1 MNEDLLPRAYKIGV
15 QDFFGRE
22 FLVNPDVLI
31 PRPETEAM
39 VEMVLSLAGKSYLAG
54 VVVPPAVL
62 PKCPRIL
69 EVGTG
74 SGCVA
79 ITLKLEVPE
88 AEIFACDVSEKALK
102 VAVKNAEKFGVL
114 DEKTGVKFAKSDLL
128 SAYKKCDDNE
138 PDFDVIVANLPYV
151 DRNWSWI
158 SGVENEPEIALY
170 ANDGGLELIF
180 ELLKQARNRTR
191 YLIIEA
197 DPIQHDRIEEEVKR
211 CGYELVKISGYQIEI
226 RIK

>member
-1 MNEDLLPRAYKIGV
+1 MNEDLLPRAYKTGA
-15 QDFFGRE
+15 QEFFGRE

-39 VEMVLSLAGKSYLAG
+39 VEMVLSLAGKSYLTG

-79 ITLKLEVPE
+79 VTLKLEMPE

-114 DEKTGVKFAKSDLL
+114 DGKTGVKFAKSDLL
-128 SAYKKCDDNE
+128 SAYEKRDENE

-151 DRNWSWI
+151 DRSWPWI
-158 SGVENEPEIALY
+158 TGVGSEPEIALY
-170 ANDGGLELIF
+170 AGDGGLELIF
-180 ELLKQARNRTR
+180 KLLKQVRNRTK

-197 DPIQHDRIEEEVKR
+197 DPVQHDRIAEEIKN
-211 CGYELVKISGYQIEI
+211 CGYELVKISGYQLEI
-226 RIK
+226 KID